1 MAKADRH
8 PLGSA
13 PDQRPCCRD
22 APPRV
27 VAPLLEPPG
36 LAAVNGGGGRFR
48 WRRVG
53 LLAAGA
59 LLLGS
64 ALAVTVAFRSTQ
76 KADRQRVEG
85 RATVVASPWG
95 PLEYLEGGDADGV
108 PVLLVHGAGGGFDQ
122 GELMAE
128 VLLGEGFR
136 WIAPS
141 RFGYLGSTLPP
152 GGTPDEQAHAFAW
165 LLDELG
171 VESAAVMALSAGG
184 PSGLLLAL
192 LHPDRVTSLTLVS
205 AGVTRVGA
213 PEQDAADWKGRML
226 VRLFSRDFPY
236 WAVTGLLE
244 GRVIQLMGAD
254 RQVIAGFTPE
264 QRAWVRRLIESMRP
278 ASLRS
283 EGARFDNLAPLPGD
297 RISGIRAPTLVIH
310 AEDDRLQLFENA
322 RFAEATIPDARLLRF
337 ERGGHLVMITEV
349 PTGRDV
355 IRRHLLNH
363 GEPR

>member
-1 MAKADRH
+1 MSNCSFRF
-8 PLGSA
+8 PNLPSA
-13 PDQRPCCRD
+13 PT
-22 APPRV
+22 APPV
-27 VAPLLEPPG
+27 GV
-36 LAAVNGGGGRFR
+36 R
-48 WRRVG
+48 WRRLG
-53 LLAAGA
+53 LFLTVL

-64 ALAVTVAFRSTQ
+64 ALAVTMTFRTTQ
-76 KADRQRVEG
+76 KADRQRVDG
-85 RATVVASPWG
+85 RATIVASPWG
-95 PLEYLEGGDADGV
+95 SIEYLEGGDPGGL

-152 GGTPDEQAHAFAW
+152 GGTPDAQAHAFAW
-165 LLDELG
+165 LLDELEVG
-171 VESAAVMALSAGG
+171 QVAVVALSAGG

-205 AGVTRVGA
+205 AGVTRVGT
-213 PEQDAADWKGRML
+213 PDQDAADWKGRML

-244 GRVIQLMGAD
+244 ARFIELMGAD
-254 RQVIAGFTPE
+254 REVIAGFTPE
-264 QRAWVRRLIESMRP
+264 QRRWVRRLIESMRP

-283 EGARFDNLAPLPGD
+283 GGARFDNLAPLPGD